1 MGLFRKNKNQDA
13 NTMETGVKMI
23 TVTDPTSVDTE
34 QFNTIRTNIKFS
46 NVDKDYKTLMVTS
59 PNISEGKST
68 VSANIATTFAKQ
80 GLHTLLVDSDLR
92 RPTVNATFGIDNP
105 QGLSNYLSERNFD
118 INSIIYKTSVKNLYV
133 MPSGPIPP
141 NPSELIG
148 SKRMAELIKKLS
160 DQLDLVIFDAP
171 PVLSVTDAQIISTNV
186 DGTILVVR
194 ANKTEKAAVKE
205 AVRLI
210 KQVGGHIIGTILNDV
225 EVKGSGYYGYYDYYG
240 YSKDSKKKKWV

>member
-1 MGLFRKNKNQDA
+1 MGLFRKDKNQDA

-59 PNISEGKST
+59 SSMSEGKST
-68 VSANIATTFAKQ
+68 VSANIATAFAKQ

-92 RPTVNATFGIDNP
+92 RPTINATFGIDNP

-160 DQLDLVIFDAP
+160 EQLDLVIFDAP
-171 PVLSVTDAQIISTNV
+171 PVLSVTDAQIVSTNV

-194 ANKTEKAAVKE
+194 ANKTEKNAVKE

-210 KQVGGHIIGTILNDV
+210 KQVGGHIIGTVLNDV
-225 EVKGSGYYGYYDYYG
+225 EVKGSGYYGYYG
-240 YSKDSKKKKWV
+240 YSKDSKKKK

>member
-171 PVLSVTDAQIISTNV
+171 PVLSVTDAQIVSTNV

>member
-1 MGLFRKNKNQDA
+1 MGLFRKAKNQDA

-23 TVTDPTSVDTE
+23 AVTDPTSVDTE

-59 PNISEGKST
+59 SNISEGKST

-92 RPTVNATFGIDNP
+92 RPTINATFGIDNP

-118 INSIIYKTSVKNLYV
+118 INSIIHKTSVKNLYV

-160 DQLDLVIFDAP
+160 EQLDLVIFDAP
-171 PVLSVTDAQIISTNV
+171 PVLSVTDAQIVSTNV

-225 EVKGSGYYGYYDYYG
+225 EVKGSGYYGYYG
-240 YSKDSKKKKWV
+240 YSKGSKKKK

>member
-23 TVTDPTSVDTE
+23 AVTDPTSVDTE

-59 PNISEGKST
+59 SNISEGKST

-160 DQLDLVIFDAP
+160 EQLDLVIFDAP
-171 PVLSVTDAQIISTNV
+171 PVLSVTDAQIVSTNV

-225 EVKGSGYYGYYDYYG
+225 EVKDSGYYGYYG
-240 YSKDSKKKKWV
+240 YSKGSKKKKWV

>member
-59 PNISEGKST
+59 SNISEGKST

-92 RPTVNATFGIDNP
+92 RPTVNVTFGIDNP

-148 SKRMAELIKKLS
+148 SKRMAELIKNLS
-160 DQLDLVIFDAP
+160 EQLDLVIFDAP
-171 PVLSVTDAQIISTNV
+171 PVLSVTDAQIVSTNV

-225 EVKGSGYYGYYDYYG
+225 EVKGSGYYGYYG
-240 YSKDSKKKKWV
+240 YSKGSKKKKWV

>member
-59 PNISEGKST
+59 SNISEGKST

-148 SKRMAELIKKLS
+148 SKRMAELIKNLS
-160 DQLDLVIFDAP
+160 EQLDLVIFDAP
-171 PVLSVTDAQIISTNV
+171 PVLSVTDAQIVSTNV

-194 ANKTEKAAVKE
+194 ANKTEKNAVKE

-210 KQVGGHIIGTILNDV
+210 KQVGGHIIGTVLNDV
-225 EVKGSGYYGYYDYYG
+225 EVKGSGYYGYYG
-240 YSKDSKKKKWV
+240 YSKDSKKKK

>member
-59 PNISEGKST
+59 SNISEGKST

-171 PVLSVTDAQIISTNV
+171 PVLSVTDAQIVSTNV

-225 EVKGSGYYGYYDYYG
+225 EVKGSGYYGYYG
-240 YSKDSKKKKWV
+240 YSKGSKKKKWV

>member
-59 PNISEGKST
+59 SNISEGKST

-92 RPTVNATFGIDNP
+92 RPTINATFGIDNP

-160 DQLDLVIFDAP
+160 EQLDLVIFDAP
-171 PVLSVTDAQIISTNV
+171 PVLSVTDAQIVSTNV

-225 EVKGSGYYGYYDYYG
+225 EVKGSGYYGYYG
-240 YSKDSKKKKWV
+240 YSKGSKKKKWV

>member
-1 MGLFRKNKNQDA
+1 MGLFRKAKNQDA

-59 PNISEGKST
+59 SNISEGKST

-92 RPTVNATFGIDNP
+92 RPTVDATFGIDNP

-171 PVLSVTDAQIISTNV
+171 PVLSVTDAQIVSTNV

-225 EVKGSGYYGYYDYYG
+225 EVKGSGYYGYYG
-240 YSKDSKKKKWV
+240 YSKGSKKKK

>member
-1 MGLFRKNKNQDA
+1 MGLFRKAKNQDA

-59 PNISEGKST
+59 SNISEGKST

-92 RPTVNATFGIDNP
+92 RPTINATFGIDNP
-105 QGLSNYLSERNFD
+105 QGLSNYLSERSFD
-118 INSIIYKTSVKNLYV
+118 VNSIIYKTSVKNLYV

-160 DQLDLVIFDAP
+160 EQLDLVIFDAP
-171 PVLSVTDAQIISTNV
+171 PVLSVTDAQIVSTNV

-225 EVKGSGYYGYYDYYG
+225 EVKGSGYYGYYG
-240 YSKDSKKKKWV
+240 YSKGSKKKK

>member
-1 MGLFRKNKNQDA
+1 MGLFRKAKNQDA

-59 PNISEGKST
+59 SNISEGKST

-92 RPTVNATFGIDNP
+92 RPTINATFGIDNP
-105 QGLSNYLSERNFD
+105 QGLSNYLSERSFD
-118 INSIIYKTSVKNLYV
+118 VNSIIYKTSVKNLYV

-160 DQLDLVIFDAP
+160 EQLDLVIFDAP
-171 PVLSVTDAQIISTNV
+171 PVLSVTDAQIVSTNV

-225 EVKGSGYYGYYDYYG
+225 EVKGSGYYGYYG
-240 YSKDSKKKKWV
+240 YSKGSKKKKWV

>member
-59 PNISEGKST
+59 SNISEGKST

-225 EVKGSGYYGYYDYYG
+225 EVKGSGYYGYYG
-240 YSKDSKKKKWV
+240 YSKGSKKKKWV

>member
-1 MGLFRKNKNQDA
+1 MGLFRKAKNQDA

-59 PNISEGKST
+59 SNISEGKST

-92 RPTVNATFGIDNP
+92 RPTVDATFGIDNP
-105 QGLSNYLSERNFD
+105 QGLSNYLSECNFD

-171 PVLSVTDAQIISTNV
+171 PVLSVTDAQIVSTNV

-225 EVKGSGYYGYYDYYG
+225 EVKGSGYYGYYG
-240 YSKDSKKKKWV
+240 YSKGSKKKKWV

>member
-1 MGLFRKNKNQDA
+1 MGLFRKDKNQDA

-23 TVTDPTSVDTE
+23 TVTAPTSVDTE

-59 PNISEGKST
+59 SSMSEGKST
-68 VSANIATTFAKQ
+68 VSANIATAFAKQ
-80 GLHTLLVDSDLR
+80 GLHTLLVGSDLR
-92 RPTVNATFGIDNP
+92 RPTINATFGIDNP

-160 DQLDLVIFDAP
+160 EQLDLVIFDAP
-171 PVLSVTDAQIISTNV
+171 PVLSVTDAQIVSTNV

-194 ANKTEKAAVKE
+194 ANKTEKNAVKE
-205 AVRLI
+205 AVRVI
-210 KQVGGHIIGTILNDV
+210 KQVGGHIIGTVLNDV
-225 EVKGSGYYGYYDYYG
+225 EVKGSGYYGYYG
-240 YSKDSKKKKWV
+240 YSKDSKKKK

>member
-1 MGLFRKNKNQDA
+1 MGLFRKDKNQDA

-23 TVTDPTSVDTE
+23 TVTDPTSVDAE

-46 NVDKDYKTLMVTS
+46 NVDKDYKTLMITS
-59 PNISEGKST
+59 SNMSEGKST
-68 VSANIATTFAKQ
+68 VSANIATAFAKQ

-92 RPTVNATFGIDNP
+92 RPTINATFGIDNP

-160 DQLDLVIFDAP
+160 EQLDLVIFDAP
-171 PVLSVTDAQIISTNV
+171 PVLSVTDAQIVSTNV

-194 ANKTEKAAVKE
+194 ANKTEKNAVKE

-210 KQVGGHIIGTILNDV
+210 KQVGGHIIGTVLNDV
-225 EVKGSGYYGYYDYYG
+225 EVKGSGYYGYYG

>member
-1 MGLFRKNKNQDA
+1 MGLFRKAKNQDA

-59 PNISEGKST
+59 SNMSEGKST

-92 RPTVNATFGIDNP
+92 RPTINATFGIDNP
-105 QGLSNYLSERNFD
+105 QGLSNYLSERSFD
-118 INSIIYKTSVKNLYV
+118 VNSIIYKTSVKNLYV

-160 DQLDLVIFDAP
+160 EQLDLVIFDAP
-171 PVLSVTDAQIISTNV
+171 PVLSVTDAQIVSTNV

-210 KQVGGHIIGTILNDV
+210 KQVGGHIIGTVLNDV
-225 EVKGSGYYGYYDYYG
+225 EVKGSGYYGYYG
-240 YSKDSKKKKWV
+240 YSKDSKKKK

>member
-59 PNISEGKST
+59 SNISEGKST

-171 PVLSVTDAQIISTNV
+171 PVLSVTDAQIVSTNV

-225 EVKGSGYYGYYDYYG
+225 EVKGSGYYGYYG

>member
-59 PNISEGKST
+59 SNISEGKST

-160 DQLDLVIFDAP
+160 EQLDLVIFDAP
-171 PVLSVTDAQIISTNV
+171 PVLSVTDAQIVSTNV

-225 EVKGSGYYGYYDYYG
+225 EVKGSGYYGYYG
-240 YSKDSKKKKWV
+240 YSKGSKKKKWV

>member
-1 MGLFRKNKNQDA
+1 MGLFRKAKNQDA
-13 NTMETGVKMI
+13 NTIETGVKMI

-59 PNISEGKST
+59 SNMSEGKST

-92 RPTVNATFGIDNP
+92 RPTINATFGIDNP
-105 QGLSNYLSERNFD
+105 QGLSNYLSERSFD
-118 INSIIYKTSVKNLYV
+118 VNSIIYKTSVKNLYV

-160 DQLDLVIFDAP
+160 EQLDLVIFDAP
-171 PVLSVTDAQIISTNV
+171 PVLSVTDAQIVSTNV

-225 EVKGSGYYGYYDYYG
+225 EVKGSGYYGYYG
-240 YSKDSKKKKWV
+240 YSKDSKKKK

>member
-1 MGLFRKNKNQDA
+1 MGLFRKAKNQDA
-13 NTMETGVKMI
+13 NTVETGVKMI

-59 PNISEGKST
+59 SNISEGKST

-92 RPTVNATFGIDNP
+92 RPTVNANFGIDNP

-160 DQLDLVIFDAP
+160 EQLDLVIFDAP
-171 PVLSVTDAQIISTNV
+171 PVLSVTDAQIVSTNV

-194 ANKTEKAAVKE
+194 ANRTEKNAVKE

-225 EVKGSGYYGYYDYYG
+225 EVKGGGYYGYYG
-240 YSKDSKKKKWV
+240 YSKDSKKKK

>member
-1 MGLFRKNKNQDA
+1 MGLFRKAKNQDA

-59 PNISEGKST
+59 SNISEGKST

-92 RPTVNATFGIDNP
+92 RPTVDATFGIDNP

-194 ANKTEKAAVKE
+194 ANKTEKATVKE

-225 EVKGSGYYGYYDYYG
+225 EVKGSGYYGYYG
-240 YSKDSKKKKWV
+240 YSKGSEKKKWV

>member
-1 MGLFRKNKNQDA
+1 MGLFRKAKNQDA
-13 NTMETGVKMI
+13 NTVETGVKMI

-46 NVDKDYKTLMVTS
+46 NVDKGYKTLMVTS
-59 PNISEGKST
+59 SNISEGKST

-160 DQLDLVIFDAP
+160 EQLDLVIFDAP
-171 PVLSVTDAQIISTNV
+171 PVLSVTDAQIVSTNV

-194 ANKTEKAAVKE
+194 ANKTEKNAVKE

-210 KQVGGHIIGTILNDV
+210 KQVGGHIIGTVLNDV
-225 EVKGSGYYGYYDYYG
+225 EVKGSGYYGYYG

>member
-1 MGLFRKNKNQDA
+1 MGLFRKDKNQDA

-46 NVDKDYKTLMVTS
+46 NVDKDYKTLMITS
-59 PNISEGKST
+59 SNMSEGKST

-92 RPTVNATFGIDNP
+92 RPTINVTFGIDNP

-148 SKRMAELIKKLS
+148 SKRMAELIKNLS
-160 DQLDLVIFDAP
+160 EQLDLVIFDAP
-171 PVLSVTDAQIISTNV
+171 PVLSVTDAQIVSTNV

-194 ANKTEKAAVKE
+194 ANKTEKNAVKE

-210 KQVGGHIIGTILNDV
+210 KQVGGHIIGTVLNDV
-225 EVKGSGYYGYYDYYG
+225 EVKGSGYYGYYG
-240 YSKDSKKKKWV
+240 YSKDSKKKK

>member
-59 PNISEGKST
+59 SNISEGKST

-92 RPTVNATFGIDNP
+92 RPTINATFGIDNP

-225 EVKGSGYYGYYDYYG
+225 EVKGSGYYGYYG
-240 YSKDSKKKKWV
+240 YSKGSKKKKWV

>member
-59 PNISEGKST
+59 SNISEGKST

-92 RPTVNATFGIDNP
+92 RPTVNATFEIDNP

-171 PVLSVTDAQIISTNV
+171 PVLSVTDAQIVSTNV

-225 EVKGSGYYGYYDYYG
+225 EVKGSGYYGYYG
-240 YSKDSKKKKWV
+240 YSKGSKKKKWV

>member
-1 MGLFRKNKNQDA
+1 MGLFRKDKNQDA

-59 PNISEGKST
+59 SNMSEGKST
-68 VSANIATTFAKQ
+68 VSANIDTAFAKQ

-92 RPTVNATFGIDNP
+92 RPTINATFGIDNP

-160 DQLDLVIFDAP
+160 EQLDLVIFDAP
-171 PVLSVTDAQIISTNV
+171 PVLSVTDAQIVSTNV

-194 ANKTEKAAVKE
+194 ANKTEKNAVKE

-210 KQVGGHIIGTILNDV
+210 KQVGGHIIGTVLNDV
-225 EVKGSGYYGYYDYYG
+225 EVKGSGYYGYYG

>member
-1 MGLFRKNKNQDA
+1 MGLFRKDKNQDA

-23 TVTDPTSVDTE
+23 TVTGPTSVDTE

-59 PNISEGKST
+59 SNISEGKST

-105 QGLSNYLSERNFD
+105 RGLSNYLSERNFD

-171 PVLSVTDAQIISTNV
+171 PVLSVTDAQIVSTNV

-225 EVKGSGYYGYYDYYG
+225 EVKGSGYYGYYG
-240 YSKDSKKKKWV
+240 YSKGSKKKKWV

>member
-1 MGLFRKNKNQDA
+1 MGLFRKNKNQDT

-59 PNISEGKST
+59 SNISEGKST

-225 EVKGSGYYGYYDYYG
+225 EVKGSGYYGYYG
-240 YSKDSKKKKWV
+240 YSKGSKKKKWV

>member
-1 MGLFRKNKNQDA
+1 MGLFRKAKNQDA

-23 TVTDPTSVDTE
+23 TVTAPTSVDTE

-59 PNISEGKST
+59 SSMSEGKST
-68 VSANIATTFAKQ
+68 VSANIATAFAKQ

-92 RPTVNATFGIDNP
+92 RPTINATFGIDNP

-141 NPSELIG
+141 NPSELVG

-160 DQLDLVIFDAP
+160 EQLDLVIFDAP
-171 PVLSVTDAQIISTNV
+171 PVLSVTDAQIVSTNV

-225 EVKGSGYYGYYDYYG
+225 EVKGSGYYGYYG
-240 YSKDSKKKKWV
+240 YSKGSKKKKWV

>member
-59 PNISEGKST
+59 SNISEGMST
-68 VSANIATTFAKQ
+68 VFANIATTFAKQ

-171 PVLSVTDAQIISTNV
+171 PVLSVTDAQIVSTNV

-205 AVRLI
+205 DVRLI

-225 EVKGSGYYGYYDYYG
+225 EVKGSGYYGYYG
-240 YSKDSKKKKWV
+240 YSKGSKKKKWI

>member
-1 MGLFRKNKNQDA
+1 MGLFRKDKNQDA

-59 PNISEGKST
+59 SNMSEGKST
-68 VSANIATTFAKQ
+68 VSANIATAFAKQ

-92 RPTVNATFGIDNP
+92 RPTINATFGIDNP

-141 NPSELIG
+141 NPS
-148 SKRMAELIKKLS
+148 
-160 DQLDLVIFDAP
+160 
-171 PVLSVTDAQIISTNV
+171 
-186 DGTILVVR
+186 
-194 ANKTEKAAVKE
+194 
-205 AVRLI
+205 
-210 KQVGGHIIGTILNDV
+210 
-225 EVKGSGYYGYYDYYG
+225 
-240 YSKDSKKKKWV
+240 

>member
-1 MGLFRKNKNQDA
+1 MGLFRKAKNQDA

-59 PNISEGKST
+59 SNISEGKST

-92 RPTVNATFGIDNP
+92 RPTINATFGIDNP

-118 INSIIYKTSVKNLYV
+118 INSIIHKTSVKNLYV

-160 DQLDLVIFDAP
+160 EQLDLVIFDAP
-171 PVLSVTDAQIISTNV
+171 PVLSVTDAQIVSTNV

-225 EVKGSGYYGYYDYYG
+225 EVKGSGYYGYYG
-240 YSKDSKKKKWV
+240 YSKGSKKKKWV

>member
-59 PNISEGKST
+59 SNISEGKST

-225 EVKGSGYYGYYDYYG
+225 EVKGSGYYGYYG
-240 YSKDSKKKKWV
+240 YSKGSKKKK

>member
-13 NTMETGVKMI
+13 NKMETGVKMI

-59 PNISEGKST
+59 SNISEGKST

-171 PVLSVTDAQIISTNV
+171 PVLSVTDAQIVSTNV

-210 KQVGGHIIGTILNDV
+210 KQVGGHIIGTVLNDV
-225 EVKGSGYYGYYDYYG
+225 EVKGSGYYGYYG

>member
-1 MGLFRKNKNQDA
+1 MGLFRKAKNQDA

-59 PNISEGKST
+59 SNMSEGKST

-92 RPTVNATFGIDNP
+92 RPTINATFGIDNP
-105 QGLSNYLSERNFD
+105 QGLSNYLSERSFD
-118 INSIIYKTSVKNLYV
+118 VNSIIYKTSVKNLYV

-160 DQLDLVIFDAP
+160 EQLDLVIFDAP
-171 PVLSVTDAQIISTNV
+171 PVLSVTDAQIVSTNV

-210 KQVGGHIIGTILNDV
+210 KQVGGHIIGTVLNDV
-225 EVKGSGYYGYYDYYG
+225 EVKGSGYYGYYG

>member
-1 MGLFRKNKNQDA
+1 MGLFRKAKNQDA

-23 TVTDPTSVDTE
+23 TVIDPTSVDTE

-46 NVDKDYKTLMVTS
+46 NVDKEYKTLMVTS
-59 PNISEGKST
+59 SNMSEGKST

-160 DQLDLVIFDAP
+160 EQLDLVIFDAP
-171 PVLSVTDAQIISTNV
+171 PVLSVTDAQIVSTNV

-225 EVKGSGYYGYYDYYG
+225 EVKGSGYYGYYG
-240 YSKDSKKKKWV
+240 YSKGSKKKK

>member
-1 MGLFRKNKNQDA
+1 MGLFRKTKNKDA

-46 NVDKDYKTLMVTS
+46 NVDKDYKTLMITS
-59 PNISEGKST
+59 SNMSEGKST
-68 VSANIATTFAKQ
+68 VAANIATSFAKQ

-92 RPTVNATFGIDNP
+92 RPTINATFGIDNP

-118 INSIIYKTSVKNLYV
+118 VNNIIYKTSVKNLYV

-148 SKRMAELIKKLS
+148 SRRMVELIKTLS
-160 DQLDLVIFDAP
+160 EQLDLVIFDAP
-171 PVLSVTDAQIISTNV
+171 PVLSVTDAQIVSNNV

-225 EVKGSGYYGYYDYYG
+225 EMKTTGYYGYYSTD
-240 YSKDSKKKKWV
+240 KK